1 MKTVAAPSEAFEVQL
16 GLDLWELIDAL
27 GVPVVEV
34 REVTTIPP
42 SDGLRGSFHVTLADG
57 QTLKAR
63 RLRTPGDVER
73 VTRLSSLL
81 DPQFFPPIVAHRGC
95 GLLTRWI
102 PGVSIRSDHWTAT
115 DLRTCG
121 RVHGAMHR
129 LPVPR
134 EVEQLRRSPM
144 RSEQRLEQLLDEL
157 VERRALDADQTNAV
171 HDLASLTAPPTES
184 TAICHRDFCGDNM
197 IISAPGRV
205 CIVDNET
212 IAVDSPEYDL
222 ARTWYR
228 WTMTPTQQRAYA
240 DGYGAHEHLARF
252 AAHFLHWA
260 LVVLIESAAYRAR
273 AGAATMRVP
282 LERLTSLLSSDG
294 RNESFP
300 RILRGG

>member
-121 RVHGAMHR
+121 RVHAAMHR

-157 VERRALDADQTNAV
+157 VERRD
-171 HDLASLTAPPTES
+171 
-184 TAICHRDFCGDNM
+184 
-197 IISAPGRV
+197 
-205 CIVDNET
+205 
-212 IAVDSPEYDL
+212 
-222 ARTWYR
+222 
-228 WTMTPTQQRAYA
+228 
-240 DGYGAHEHLARF
+240 
-252 AAHFLHWA
+252 
-260 LVVLIESAAYRAR
+260 
-273 AGAATMRVP
+273 RVP
-282 LERLTSLLSSDG
+282 VVADLLRSEGLGVVAQRLGDHDSADPAA
-294 RNESFP
+294 RDRED
-300 RILRGG
+300 LRGDVAQGPTPGTPP